1 MFTLREN
8 RQHEQCFFDR
18 ATLDALAVW
27 LERFKQP
34 CLLCAPMLGFELH
47 RRRRS
52 VRVLDLDERFADLP
66 GFRRWN
72 LRRPEFTGEKY
83 DLVLCDPPFFG
94 VSLHQLHQAL
104 RVLCG
109 YDPNRPVAVSYL
121 VRRERAFLSAMAS
134 FGLRGTGVRLGY
146 EHVANV
152 ERNEVGLYAN
162 IAVKLPARGE
172 NQAQNG
178 AA

>member
-1 MFTLREN
+1 MYTLQEN
-8 RQHEQCFFDR
+8 RLNEQCFFDR
-18 ATLDALAVW
+18 ETLVTLADW

-34 CLLCAPMLGFELH
+34 CLLCAPMLGWELH
-47 RRRRS
+47 RRGRS
-52 VRVLDLDERFADLP
+52 VRVLDIDERFADLP

-94 VSLHQLHQAL
+94 VSLQQLNQAL

-109 YDPNRPVAVSYL
+109 YDPNRLVAVTYL
-121 VRRERAFLSAMAS
+121 VRRERAFLSALAP
-134 FGLRGTGVRLGY
+134 FGLRATGFQPAY
-146 EHVANV
+146 EHVRAA
-152 ERNEVGLYAN
+152 ERTTVNLYAN
-162 IAVKLPARGE
+162 FAAKLPARVT
-172 NQAQNG
+172 AAHG